1 MQDEKNTTESRRF
14 SPHNMFLYSNCGT
27 LLIFF
32 SLSLLV
38 FPYCV
43 WPRGS
48 FSTELADTGER
59 DRRSLAEAS
68 FLKYFPSASHRFCQ
82 QRFGVNRTSKL
93 QKGLDNAPPDHPR
106 LEIQPSADSSSKLL
120 QIFLSQHML
129 QIFLTPSPTFFRGFK
144 PCGCIKLISGVRC
157 CF

>member
-1 MQDEKNTTESRRF
+1 MRKTQPNRGVSLHIICF
-14 SPHNMFLYSNCGT
+14 YIPIVVPYW
-27 LLIFF
+27 FF

-129 QIFLTPSPTFFRGFK
+129 QIFLTPSLTFFRGFK